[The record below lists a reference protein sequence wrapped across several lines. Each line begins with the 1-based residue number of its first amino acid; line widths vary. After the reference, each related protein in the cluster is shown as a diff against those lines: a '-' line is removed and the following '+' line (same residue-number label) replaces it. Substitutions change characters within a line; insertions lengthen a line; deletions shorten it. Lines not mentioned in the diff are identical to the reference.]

1 MVRAVQVAQV
11 GVQVPVVRAGVL
23 VPAVQVGVQV
33 PAVGAEAQVVAV
45 VQAVLGKFFDCQSS
59 LNSLW
64 TTILVKAT
72 VSSKDRSR

>member
-1 MVRAVQVAQV
+1 MAQAGVRVPAVD
-11 GVQVPVVRAGVL
+11 RAGVL
-23 VPAVQVGVQV
+23 VLAVQVGVQV
-33 PAVGAEAQVVAV
+33 QVPAVGAAAPVAV
-45 VQAVLGKFFDCQSS
+45 VAPAVLGNFFDCQSS